1 VCIYI
6 YNRNQGQLQIQ
17 HVKPWQETAEGHRC
31 QPPNLAISQGSSL
44 LSSLPLEVASS
55 VPAQTELSGMCNKN
69 CERGKRCF
77 CRFDHSPLTLHE
89 STSNEGFA
97 AQWIPCLLPLQLQQ
111 HAKNSPNGRLGIG
124 ISFPTNASGQLQS
137 NMRMIRRDSGN
148 KHVTNL
154 PRATLFHQQ
163 AYENLT

>member
-55 VPAQTELSGMCNKN
+55 G
-69 CERGKRCF
+69 
-77 CRFDHSPLTLHE
+77 
-89 STSNEGFA
+89 
-97 AQWIPCLLPLQLQQ
+97 PCLLPLQLQQ

-124 ISFPTNASGQLQS
+124 ISFPTNASGQLKKARPIDTNHSCQLS
-137 NMRMIRRDSGN
+137 LT
-148 KHVTNL
+148 VEANL
-154 PRATLFHQQ
+154 PRNSTISAWSITVITMMPIKRWFPEMPLNIFSSSGLR
-163 AYENLT
+163 ELNSLNT